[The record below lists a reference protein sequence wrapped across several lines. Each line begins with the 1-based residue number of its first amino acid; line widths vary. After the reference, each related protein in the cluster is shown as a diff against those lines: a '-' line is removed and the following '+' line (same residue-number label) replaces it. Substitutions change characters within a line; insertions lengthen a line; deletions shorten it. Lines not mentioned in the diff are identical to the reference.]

1 MVQDNYFD
9 VDDADDE
16 FADAVIETEEYA
28 SARASARASAN
39 MVPAVGLK
47 ATDGTLCN
55 IMTSFVTRFAI
66 QLTRI
71 RDH

>member
-1 MVQDNYFD
+1 MYLKEDYFD

-16 FADAVIETEEYA
+16 FADAVVETEEYR

-47 ATDGTLCN
+47 TTDGTLCN
-55 IMTSFVTRFAI
+55 IMTSF
-66 QLTRI
+66 
-71 RDH
+71 